1 MLSQLSPCF
10 SRIGGLKIGFA
21 VVIKDLYKKFGK
33 KEVFRG
39 LNLKV
44 PKGCFFCIL
53 GENGS
58 GKTTLLNVISGST
71 DYQGEV

>member
-1 MLSQLSPCF
+1 
-10 SRIGGLKIGFA
+10 
-21 VVIKDLYKKFGK
+21 VIKDLYKKFGK
-33 KEVFRG
+33 KEVFRGLNLKEVFRG

>member
-1 MLSQLSPCF
+1 
-10 SRIGGLKIGFA
+10 
-21 VVIKDLYKKFGK
+21 VIKDLYKKFGK